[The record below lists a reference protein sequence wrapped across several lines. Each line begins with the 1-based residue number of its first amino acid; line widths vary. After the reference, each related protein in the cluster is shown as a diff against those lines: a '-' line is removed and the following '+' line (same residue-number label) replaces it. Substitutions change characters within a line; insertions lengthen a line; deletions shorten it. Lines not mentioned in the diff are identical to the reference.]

1 MNATQFAALIGCRES
16 TVSMYVTGKRMP
28 RHDLMQKI
36 MQVTENQVTADDMFA
51 ARMAVQSEAAA

>member
-36 MQVTENQVTADDMFA
+36 MQVTENQVTAA
-51 ARMAVQSEAAA
+51 KA